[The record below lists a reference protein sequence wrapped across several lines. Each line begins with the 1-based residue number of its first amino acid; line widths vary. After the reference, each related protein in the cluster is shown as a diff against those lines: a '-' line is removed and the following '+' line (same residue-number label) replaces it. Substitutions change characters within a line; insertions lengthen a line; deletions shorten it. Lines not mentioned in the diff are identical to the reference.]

1 MKPDLTLLYSQ
12 LGLSPDCTLPELQ
25 LAYRRKI
32 SGLQRARASGQ
43 PTSPEAAAALRD
55 LIALYTTATRF
66 HRRYGRLPGANPHR
80 PWTPSC
86 SFPVLPNPSQG
97 PVPVR
102 SDHRRGAPTRIAL
115 GIAVGALV
123 VLFGVLAFVSG
134 EWFR

>member
-12 LGLSPDCTLPELQ
+12 LGLPPDCTLAELQ

-32 SGLQRARASGQ
+32 SGLKRARAAGQ
-43 PTSPEAAAALRD
+43 SETPEAAAALRD

-80 PWTPSC
+80 TWITSR
-86 SFPVLPNPSQG
+86 SYPVIAGLSRDAI
-97 PVPVR
+97 PVR
-102 SDHRRGAPTRIAL
+102 QHAQRGALARFAL
-115 GIAVGALV
+115 GIVVGALV
-123 VLFGVLAFVSG
+123 VVFGLLAFASG